1 MSQIYQKRFSMQV
14 YLVGG
19 AVRDKLLG
27 RPIKDKDFMVV
38 GATPAN
44 LLACG
49 FTQVG
54 ADFPVFLHPH
64 THAEYALARTE
75 RKNGKGYQGFAL
87 QTDGVSLQDDLA
99 RRDLTINALAI
110 EVGGLFDD
118 TPRTGQVV
126 DFYGGQN
133 DLKNKILRHVSP
145 AFSEDPL
152 RVLRVARFYA
162 CFYELGFTVAPD
174 TAYLMQAIAQRGEMS
189 YLSRERIWTEC
200 IKAFDETCAFAFFEL
215 LFDLDILKEILPELN
230 TIWQNNTIRQ
240 ITFDKLKT
248 AHDKPLHIKFAI
260 LTYGFLDNKTKLS
273 KLCERLLTPKAI
285 AQFAQL
291 FITHFDELTHYPNI
305 PTDKLLMLIENTK
318 AQKNK
323 TVLFDLIDTV
333 EIINNKI
340 INRNFFHRAIRL
352 YQSVTIN
359 DVDKSLKGKQIGDEL
374 ARLRLLKLSEFLKK
388 AIL

>member
-1 MSQIYQKRFSMQV
+1 MQV
-14 YLVGG
+14 YLIGG
-19 AVRDKLLG
+19 AVRDMLLS

-38 GATPAN
+38 GATTAD
-44 LLACG
+44 LLAQG
-49 FTQVG
+49 FAQVG

-75 RKNGKGYQGFAL
+75 RKNGKGYQGFAV

-133 DLKNKILRHVSP
+133 DLKNKLLRHVSP

-162 CFYELGFTVAPD
+162 RFYELGFTVAPD
-174 TAYLMQAIAQRGEMS
+174 TACLMQAIAERGELS
-189 YLSRERIWTEC
+189 HLSRERIWTEC
-200 IKAFDETCAFAFFEL
+200 VKAFDEPCAFAFFEL
-215 LFDLDILKEILPELN
+215 LFDLDILKQILPELN
-230 TIWQNNTIRQ
+230 TIWQDNTTRQ

-260 LTYGFLDNKTKLS
+260 LTYGFLDNKNELS
-273 KLCERLLTPKAI
+273 TLCERLLTPKVI
-285 AQFAQL
+285 TQFAQL
-291 FITHFDELTHYPNI
+291 FITHFNELTDYQNI
-305 PTDKLLMLIENTK
+305 PADKLLNLIESTK
-318 AQKNK
+318 AQKDSK
-323 TVLFDLIDTV
+323 LLFYLIDTV
-333 EIINNKI
+333 EIINDKT
-340 INRNFFHRAIRL
+340 INREFFNHAISL

-359 DVDKSLKGKQIGDEL
+359 DIDKSLKGKQIGDEL
-374 ARLRLLKLSEFLKK
+374 ARLRLLKLNEFLKK
-388 AIL
+388 ELP

>member
-1 MSQIYQKRFSMQV
+1 MQV
-14 YLVGG
+14 YLIGG
-19 AVRDKLLG
+19 AVRDMLLS

-38 GATPAN
+38 GATTAD
-44 LLACG
+44 LLAQG
-49 FTQVG
+49 FAQVG

-75 RKNGKGYQGFAL
+75 RKNGKGYQGFAV

-133 DLKNKILRHVSP
+133 DLKNKLLRHVSP

-162 CFYELGFTVAPD
+162 RFYELGFTVAPD
-174 TAYLMQAIAQRGEMS
+174 TACLMQTIAERGELLH
-189 YLSRERIWTEC
+189 LSRERIWTEC
-200 IKAFDETCAFAFFEL
+200 VKAFDEPCAFAFFEL
-215 LFDLDILKEILPELN
+215 LFDLDILKQILPELN
-230 TIWQNNTIRQ
+230 TIWQDNTTRQ
-240 ITFDKLKT
+240 TTFDKLKT

-260 LTYGFLDNKTKLS
+260 LTYGFLDNKNELS
-273 KLCERLLTPKAI
+273 TLCERLLTPKVI
-285 AQFAQL
+285 TQFAQL
-291 FITHFDELTHYPNI
+291 FITHFNELTDYQNI
-305 PTDKLLMLIENTK
+305 PADKLLNLIESTK
-318 AQKNK
+318 AQKDSK
-323 TVLFDLIDTV
+323 LLFDLIDTV
-333 EIINNKI
+333 EIINDKT
-340 INRNFFHRAIRL
+340 INREFFNHTISL

-359 DVDKSLKGKQIGDEL
+359 DIDKSLKGKQIGDEL
-374 ARLRLLKLSEFLKK
+374 ARLRLLKLNEFLKK

>member
-1 MSQIYQKRFSMQV
+1 MQV

-19 AVRDKLLG
+19 AVRDMLLS

-38 GATPAN
+38 GASPAD
-44 LLACG
+44 LLTQG

-64 THAEYALARTE
+64 THNEYALARTE
-75 RKNGKGYQGFAL
+75 RKNGKGYQGFAV

-110 EVGGLFDD
+110 EVIGLFDD

-133 DLKNKILRHVSP
+133 DLRHKLLRHVSP

-162 CFYELGFTVAPD
+162 RFYELGFTVAPD
-174 TAYLMQAIAQRGEMS
+174 TARLMQTIASRGELLH
-189 YLSRERIWTEC
+189 LSRERIWTEC
-200 IKAFDETCAFAFFEL
+200 VKAFDETCAFAFFEL
-215 LFDLDILKEILPELN
+215 LFDLDILKQILPELN
-230 TIWQNNTIRQ
+230 TIWQDNTIRQ

-260 LTYGFLDNKTKLS
+260 LTYGFLDNKADLS

-285 AQFAQL
+285 TQFAQL
-291 FITHFDELTHYPNI
+291 FITHFDDLTHYQDSSA
-305 PTDKLLMLIENTK
+305 DKLLMLIENTK
-318 AQKNK
+318 AQKDK
-323 TVLFDLIDTV
+323 TVLFDLIDAV
-333 EIINNKI
+333 EIVNNKT
-340 INRNFFHRAIRL
+340 INREFFHHAMSL
-352 YQSVTIN
+352 YQSVAIN
-359 DVDKSLKGKQIGDEL
+359 DIDKSLKGKQIGDEL
-374 ARLRLLKLSEFLKK
+374 TRLRLLKLSEFFKK